1 MAVKPRDDDAFLRE
15 VDEELR
21 RDQLSS
27 IFTRY
32 GWWIIGGALLLL
44 AAVGVAIWWNHR
56 QDAKAGEA
64 SQRLVQ
70 VIEQLDA
77 NNARGASAGIDELA
91 ASDRAAYRYS
101 ALFLRA
107 NAQIQTNA
115 IPAAIATLASIAAD
129 ENAPQAYRDAALI
142 RQTQLEYDQLQPA
155 QVVQRL
161 QGYAQAGN
169 PWLGTA
175 GEMVAVALIRQQ
187 RAPQAAQILS
197 AMARDPAVPESIKS
211 RAIQMASA
219 LGVDAVQL
227 DPSIEQAIQ
236 AGGGAGTPGAA
247 APGAATPGASAQGAT
262 TQGNDVA
269 ARDASQ

>member
-1 MAVKPRDDDAFLRE
+1 MTLAVKPRDDDAFLRE

-21 RDQLSS
+21 KEQVSS
-27 IFTRY
+27 FVTRF
-32 GWWIIGGALLLL
+32 GKWIIGGAILLL
-44 AAVGVAIWWNHR
+44 AAVGGAIWWNQR
-56 QDAKAGEA
+56 QETKAGES
-64 SQRLVQ
+64 SQKLVQ

-91 ASDRAAYRYS
+91 GSDRDAYRYS

-115 IPAAIATLASIAAD
+115 IPAAIATLGGIAAD
-129 ENAPQAYRDAALI
+129 ANAPQPYRDAALI
-142 RQTQLEYDQLQPA
+142 RQTQLEYDQLPPA

-161 QGYAQAGN
+161 QGYARAGN
-169 PWLGTA
+169 PWLGTT

-187 RAPQAAQILS
+187 RGPQAAQILS
-197 AMARDPAVPESIKS
+197 AMARDPSVPQSIKA

-236 AGGGAGTPGAA
+236 SGGGAGVPGAA
-247 APGAATPGASAQGAT
+247 GPGAA

>member
-1 MAVKPRDDDAFLRE
+1 MTLAVKPRDDDAFLRE

-21 RDQLSS
+21 RDQVSGF
-27 IFTRY
+27 FTRY
-32 GWWIIGGALLLL
+32 GWWIIGGAVLLL
-44 AAVGVAIWWNHR
+44 AAVGGAIWWNQR
-56 QDAKAGEA
+56 QAAQAGEG
-64 SQRLVQ
+64 SQKLVQ

-77 NNARGASAGIDELA
+77 NNARGASAAIDELA

-115 IPAAIATLASIAAD
+115 IPAAVATLGSIAGD
-129 ENAPQAYRDAALI
+129 ENAPQPYRDAALI
-142 RQTQLEYDQLQPA
+142 RQTQLEYDQLPPA

-161 QGYAQAGN
+161 QGYARAGN
-169 PWLGTA
+169 PWLGTT

-187 RAPQAAQILS
+187 RGPQAAQILS
-197 AMARDPAVPESIKS
+197 AMARDPGVPESIKS

-227 DPSIEQAIQ
+227 DPSIEQAAQ
-236 AGGGAGTPGAA
+236 ASAGAGAPGAA
-247 APGAATPGASAQGAT
+247 AQGAA

-269 ARDASQ
+269 ARNASQ

>member
-1 MAVKPRDDDAFLRE
+1 MAVKPTDDDAFLRE

-21 RDQLSS
+21 RDQVSS
-27 IFTRY
+27 FFTRY
-32 GWWIIGGALLLL
+32 GWWVIGGAVLLLV
-44 AAVGVAIWWNHR
+44 AIGGAIWWNQR

-64 SQRLVQ
+64 SEKLVQ

-77 NNARGASAGIDELA
+77 NNARGASATIDELA
-91 ASDRAAYRYS
+91 ANDRAAYRYS

-115 IPAAIATLASIAAD
+115 IPAAIATLGTIAGDA
-129 ENAPQAYRDAALI
+129 NAPQPYRDAALI
-142 RQTQLEYDQLQPA
+142 RKTQLEYDQLPPT

-169 PWLGTA
+169 PWLGTT

-187 RAPQAAQILS
+187 RFPQAAQILS
-197 AMARDPAVPESIKS
+197 AMARDPSVPESIKG

-219 LGVDAVQL
+219 FGVDAVQL
-227 DPSIEQAIQ
+227 DPTLEQAIQ
-236 AGGGAGTPGAA
+236 SGG
-247 APGAATPGASAQGAT
+247 GAATPGAAT
-262 TQGNDVA
+262 QAAGTQGNDVA

>member
-1 MAVKPRDDDAFLRE
+1 MAVKPREDDAFLRE

-21 RDQLSS
+21 REQLSS
-27 IFTRY
+27 IFARY
-32 GWWIIGGALLLL
+32 GWWIIGGAVFLLVAL
-44 AAVGVAIWWNHR
+44 AAGIWWNHR
-56 QDAKAGEA
+56 QDVKAGEQA
-64 SQRLVQ
+64 EKLVQ
-70 VIEQLDA
+70 AIEQVEA
-77 NNARGASAGIDELA
+77 NNARGASATIDELA
-91 ASDRAAYRYS
+91 ASDRAGYRYS

-115 IPAAIATLASIAAD
+115 IPAAIATLASIAGD
-129 ENAPQAYRDAALI
+129 EKAPQPYRDAALI

-169 PWLGTA
+169 PWLGST

-197 AMARDPAVPESIKS
+197 TMARDATVPDSIKS

-227 DPSIEQAIQ
+227 DPSIEQALQ
-236 AGGGAGTPGAA
+236 AGGGAGAPGGAPQGAA
-247 APGAATPGASAQGAT
+247 PQAQAPQGAT

>member
-21 RDQLSS
+21 RDQLNS
-27 IFTRY
+27 IFARY
-32 GWWIIGGALLLL
+32 GWWIIGGALFLL
-44 AAVGVAIWWNHR
+44 AAVGGGIWWNHR
-56 QDAKAGEA
+56 QDVKAGEQSA
-64 SQRLVQ
+64 KLVQ
-70 VIEQLDA
+70 AIEQLEA
-77 NNARGASAGIDELA
+77 NNARGASATIDELA
-91 ASDRAAYRYS
+91 SSDRAAYRYS

-115 IPAAIATLASIAAD
+115 IPAAIATLGSIAAD
-129 ENAPQAYRDAALI
+129 ENAPQPYRDAALI

-169 PWLGTA
+169 PWLGTT

-187 RAPQAAQILS
+187 RLPQAAQILS
-197 AMARDPAVPESIKS
+197 AMARDPSVPESIKS

-227 DPSIEQAIQ
+227 DPSLEQAIQ
-236 AGGGAGTPGAA
+236 TGGGAGTPGAA
-247 APGAATPGASAQGAT
+247 PQGAATQGAP

>member
-21 RDQLSS
+21 KEQVSGF
-27 IFTRY
+27 FTRY
-32 GWWIIGGALLLL
+32 GWWIIGAVVLLL
-44 AAVGVAIWWNHR
+44 AGVGGTIWWNQR
-56 QDAKAGEA
+56 QEAKAGES
-64 SQRLVQ
+64 SQKLVQ

-77 NNARGASAGIDELA
+77 NNARGASAAIDELA
-91 ASDRAAYRYS
+91 GSNRAAYRY
-101 ALFLRA
+101 AGLFARA

-115 IPAAIATLASIAAD
+115 IPAAIATLGSIAGD
-129 ENAPQAYRDAALI
+129 ENAPQPYRDAALI
-142 RQTQLEYDQLQPA
+142 RQTQLEYDQLPPA

-161 QGYAQAGN
+161 QGYARAGN
-169 PWLGTA
+169 PWLGTT

-187 RAPQAAQILS
+187 RGPQAAQILS
-197 AMARDPAVPESIKS
+197 AMARDPAVPESIKA

-227 DPSIEQAIQ
+227 DPRIEQAIQ
-236 AGGGAGTPGAA
+236 SGG
-247 APGAATPGASAQGAT
+247 GAATPGAAPQAAT